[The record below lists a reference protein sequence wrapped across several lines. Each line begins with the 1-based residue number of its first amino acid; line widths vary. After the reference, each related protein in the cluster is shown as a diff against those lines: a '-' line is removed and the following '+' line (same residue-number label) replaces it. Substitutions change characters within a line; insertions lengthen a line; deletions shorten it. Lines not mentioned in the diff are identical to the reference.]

1 MKQRGKT
8 LVPRNALALAARQR
22 HAGAHGNSEK
32 AKRQQARQQLQ
43 RELRE
48 GPKGRWEDEEDT
60 GRDFPP
66 CCFWRG
72 RNYIALPPAL
82 LHSAALIDSQPCPL
96 QLF

>member
-1 MKQRGKT
+1 M
-8 LVPRNALALAARQR
+8 VPRNAFALAAKQR
-22 HAGAHGNSEK
+22 HAGAHGSSEK

-48 GPKGRWEDEEDT
+48 GPKGHWGDEQDT

-66 CCFWRG
+66 CCFWR
-72 RNYIALPPAL
+72 RPNYIALPPAL
-82 LHSAALIDSQPCPL
+82 LHSSALMDSQPWPL